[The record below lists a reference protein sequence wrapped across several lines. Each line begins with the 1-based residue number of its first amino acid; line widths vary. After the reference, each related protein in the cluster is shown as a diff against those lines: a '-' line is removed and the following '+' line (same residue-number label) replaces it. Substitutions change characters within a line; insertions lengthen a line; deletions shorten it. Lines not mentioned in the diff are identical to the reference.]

1 MQYFYSCLTS
11 SHCFTKNN
19 SQLITGFFTSCLTK
33 SFLSLRIPKSVSA
46 VTLRQ
51 ASLTSWVIHFSE
63 MWIGILWVVVSC
75 FQPPP
80 FYFHAHRQAFRN
92 THTHRKAIRHRPT
105 KRHACRQSDLQTDR
119 QTDRHIQTDRL
130 NFRPIDRH
138 SSLCPLLSLFGLEQ
152 GLSSRS

>member
-92 THTHRKAIRHRPT
+92 THTHT
-105 KRHACRQSDLQTDR
+105 ERQSDTDRQKDTHVDKVTFRQTDRQTHTNRQTELQTDR
-119 QTDRHIQTDRL
+119 QTQ
-130 NFRPIDRH
+130 F
-138 SSLCPLLSLFGLEQ
+138 SLSTSLPVWSGAGTQ
-152 GLSSRS
+152 Q